1 MTSMEIVD
9 PYLTTAL
16 KLLHSSA
23 QDSAEKLRIMLD
35 NEITKSHD
43 KSKLV
48 SNLLTKKQLNDEK
61 NAPGSGFKKQ
71 KPKKT
76 EEVKV
81 LRPQSPSQEPIP
93 IIDDS
98 GDEGE
103 GAMDD
108 LLDLSC
114 VICRQV
120 ESTPNNQLCEC
131 NECTNLYHQLCH
143 DPKIVSDNQSSWVCS
158 SCKSKSK
165 SSKSTRFDSPSSSS
179 SSSSNK
185 KLITNV
191 VSASDKKKSSSSSHS
206 QSSSSKRKSNEKSE
220 KSSSSSSSRS
230 RSSKK

>member
-1 MTSMEIVD
+1 MASMEIVD

-48 SNLLTKKQLNDEK
+48 TSLLTKKQLNDEK

-71 KPKKT
+71 KPKKV

-81 LRPQSPSQEPIP
+81 IRPQSPQEPIP
-93 IIDDS
+93 ILDDS
-98 GDEGE
+98 SDEGE

-108 LLDLSC
+108 LLDLTC

-120 ESTPNNQLCEC
+120 DNTANNQLYEC
-131 NECTNLYHQLCH
+131 VDCQNLYHQLCH
-143 DPKIVSDNQSSWVCS
+143 DPKIISDSNWICS
-158 SCKSKSK
+158 SCKGKSK
-165 SSKSTRFDSPSSSS
+165 SSKSARFDSPSSSS
-179 SSSSNK
+179 SSSSAK
-185 KLITNV
+185 KLTINV
-191 VSASDKKKSSSSSHS
+191 VSPSEKKKSSHSPSKKKSS
-206 QSSSSKRKSNEKSE
+206 EKS
-220 KSSSSSSSRS
+220 SSSSSSSRS